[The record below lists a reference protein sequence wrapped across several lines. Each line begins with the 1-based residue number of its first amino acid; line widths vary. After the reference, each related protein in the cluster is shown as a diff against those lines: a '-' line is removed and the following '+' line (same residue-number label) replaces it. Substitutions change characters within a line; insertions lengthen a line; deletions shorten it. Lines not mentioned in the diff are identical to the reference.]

1 MRRGTALLLLAPAVL
16 LIAALLGAPLAWLVR
31 FSVHEGQVGV
41 APAGALTLAHY
52 AKALGDGFYLEV
64 FARTLGMALVI
75 TLVSAVVSYP
85 LAHFMWQAPR
95 RWRAALTILALSPLL
110 VSIVVSSYGW
120 MVILGDQGVVNRAL
134 LATGLASRPVK
145 LMYTDLAIVVGLVH
159 IVMPFMTLSILAA
172 LERIDPLL
180 GEAAATLGA
189 PRWRILWHVTL
200 PLALPGIAA
209 GTTIVFSLAISSY
222 VTPAVLGP
230 SGSNFITTLIW
241 QQFTQLMN
249 WSFGSALA
257 ALLLALSLAVVFGY
271 VRLLTAAGVF
281 GGPGRGA
288 A

>member
-16 LIAALLGAPLAWLVR
+16 LIAVLLGAPLAWLVR
-31 FSVHEGQVGV
+31 FSVHQGQVGV
-41 APAGALTLAHY
+41 SPSGALTLAHY
-52 AKALGDGFYLEV
+52 GRALGDGFYLEV
-64 FARTLGMALVI
+64 FGRTLGMAFAI
-75 TLVSAVVSYP
+75 TLASVVVSYP
-85 LAHFMWQAPR
+85 LAHFMWRADR

-134 LATGLASRPVK
+134 VATGIASRPVK

-189 PRWRILWHVTL
+189 PRWRVLWHVTL

-222 VTPAVLGP
+222 VTPAMLGP

-257 ALLLALSLAVVFGY
+257 ALLLVLSLGVVFSY
-271 VRLLTAAGVF
+271 VRLLAAAGVL

>member
-1 MRRGTALLLLAPAVL
+1 MRRATALLLLAPAVL

-41 APAGALTLAHY
+41 APAGALTLSHY
-52 AKALGDGFYLEV
+52 AKALGDAFYLEV

-189 PRWRILWHVTL
+189 PRWRIHWHVTL

-209 GTTIVFSLAISSY
+209 GTTIVFSLAISAY

-241 QQFTQLMN
+241 HQFTQLMN

-271 VRLLTAAGVF
+271 MRLLTAAGVF
-281 GGPGRGA
+281 GGPGRGTA
-288 A
+288 

>member
-31 FSVHEGQVGV
+31 FSVHAGQVGV
-41 APAGALTLAHY
+41 VPSGALTLAHY
-52 AKALGDGFYLEV
+52 AKALGDAFYLEV

-120 MVILGDQGVVNRAL
+120 MVILGDQGVVNQAL
-134 LATGLASRPVK
+134 RATGLASKPVK

-209 GTTIVFSLAISSY
+209 GTTIVFSLAISAY

-241 QQFTQLMN
+241 HQFTQLMN
-249 WSFGSALA
+249 WSFGSALP

-271 VRLLTAAGVF
+271 MRLLTAAGVF
-281 GGPGRGA
+281 GGPGRGTA
-288 A
+288 

>member
-1 MRRGTALLLLAPAVL
+1 MRRGAALLLLAPAVL

-85 LAHFMWQAPR
+85 LAHFM
-95 RWRAALTILALSPLL
+95 
-110 VSIVVSSYGW
+110 

-209 GTTIVFSLAISSY
+209 GTTIVFSLAISAY

-271 VRLLTAAGVF
+271 MRLLAAAGVF
-281 GGPGRGA
+281 GGPGRGTA
-288 A
+288 